1 VNASDDHTPTAI
13 RIVIVDDH
21 PVVRDGIRHMLSSQ
35 SDMEVIGEAED
46 GREAVDLIRREEP
59 DVALMDLQM
68 PGLDGVGAIAELA
81 RHNSTTQ
88 VLVLTT
94 YDTDADILNAIDAGA
109 AGYLLKDTPREQ
121 LYDAIRAA
129 AGGEPALTPR
139 VTARLMGH
147 LRDGHAETLSAR
159 EIEVLA
165 LVATGNKNRDIAKR
179 LHVGESTVK
188 SHLVHIYRKLDVDD
202 RTHAVTVAIERGL
215 LRLDPQTDRPR

>member
-1 VNASDDHTPTAI
+1 MNASDDHPPTAI

-35 SDMEVIGEAED
+35 TDMEVIGEAED
-46 GREAVDLIRREEP
+46 GREAVDLIRREQP

-68 PGLDGVGAIAELA
+68 PDLDGVGAIAELA
-81 RHNSTTQ
+81 RHNSTTK

-109 AGYLLKDTPREQ
+109 AGYLVKDTPREQ

-129 AGGEPALTPR
+129 ARGEPALTPR

-165 LVATGNKNRDIAKR
+165 LVASGHKNRDIAKR
-179 LHVGESTVK
+179 LHIGESTVK

-215 LRLDPQTDRPR
+215 LRLDA